1 MIAQR
6 FKQWEEAGLP
16 KEDSVMRDDDRE
28 LVYSSESGW
37 QAPPKRREGKQAA
50 AAPPAMPND
59 GVVRVA
65 RERRRGSVMSLVH
78 GVAPS
83 EIESVA
89 KALKR
94 HCGTGGTQKNG
105 VIEIQGD
112 HREKIVAWFTAQ
124 GRKAKVAGG

>member
-1 MIAQR
+1 MLAQR

-16 KEDSVMRDDDRE
+16 KEVDAMRDDDRE
-28 LVYSSESGW
+28 LVYSSETGW

-50 AAPPAMPND
+50 ASPSMPND

-78 GVAPS
+78 GVAS
-83 EIESVA
+83 GEIESVA